1 MAQKATTQTCVL
13 ALAATALEA
22 ALLSATDMDRIAV
35 IPCLI
40 CGHGVSDDFQVF
52 QECEDCGY
60 EARRPLPSQE
70 AIVVTRSVPAP
81 WGPFDCK
88 HYVLG
93 SKKYP
98 TLFQTGST
106 TATVHERIC
115 EIMSEESADLGLYV
129 LATHHYEGY
138 LQERVSAEL
147 DNSAAYQKPPVE
159 WGIKGTDYRVGG
171 FDGIIQAI
179 EAVRHQ
185 ILKERRKQSLVSEA
199 YSRAQV
205 KQTASSASSA
215 SSASP
220 DLWQF
225 ELEKEERRLKHRRI
239 DLQLSREEFKLEK
252 AKVDYATRAATAQL
266 AVEKERFELEQER
279 RVLFDPES
287 AKR

>member
-93 SKKYP
+93 STKYP
-98 TLFQTGST
+98 TLFKTGRT
-106 TATVHERIC
+106 TKTVDERLWK
-115 EIMSEESADLGLYV
+115 IMSVESADLGLYV
-129 LATHHYEGY
+129 RATHHYEGDFE
-138 LQERVSAEL
+138 QEIRTKL
-147 DNSAAYQKPPVE
+147 DTWGYQKPPVE
-159 WGIKGTDYRVGG
+159 WSIKGTEFRVGC
-171 FDGIIQAI
+171 FEGIMRAIDAVKQAHGAMS
-179 EAVRHQ
+179 EAV
-185 ILKERRKQSLVSEA
+185 E
-199 YSRAQV
+199 RAQLR
-205 KQTASSASSA
+205 QTASSGG
-215 SSASP
+215 
-220 DLWQF
+220 
-225 ELEKEERRLKHRRI
+225 EEEARATKKRRI
-239 DLQLSREEFKLEK
+239 DLQLRREAVEVEGLEFKLET
-252 AKVDYATRAATAQL
+252 AKFEFEVRKRDYELDWEGRRL
-266 AVEKERFELEQER
+266 ALDIKKKC
-279 RVLFDPES
+279 
-287 AKR
+287 A